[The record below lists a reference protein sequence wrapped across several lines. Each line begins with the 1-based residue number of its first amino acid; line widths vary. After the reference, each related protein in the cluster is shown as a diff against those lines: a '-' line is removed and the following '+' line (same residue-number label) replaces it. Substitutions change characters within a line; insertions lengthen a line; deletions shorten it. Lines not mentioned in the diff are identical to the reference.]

1 MFPPRLPPPD
11 STCADAGCLF
21 SCLLLPPLFGK
32 VAHGRR
38 RRLLPSQG
46 FFYRRGFFCLLLGNP
61 KDTLLAILFFTGGSV
76 QYVHQYWVKALAM
89 ALLLARSGKE
99 AGAAAAGTYL
109 YIARRGSYFYWAASR
124 GYFCG
129 GVAIERRLSPFIFPD
144 HR

>member
-1 MFPPRLPPPD
+1 MGEGGGD
-11 STCADAGCLF
+11 GF
-21 SCLLLPPLFGK
+21 SPARF
-32 VAHGRR
+32 
-38 RRLLPSQG
+38 
-46 FFYRRGFFCLLLGNP
+46 
-61 KDTLLAILFFTGGSV
+61 FFTGAGFLPSSG
-76 QYVHQYWVKALAM
+76 QTYRYPIGHPIFYGRLSTYVHQYWVKALAM